1 MSQRSN
7 IAAEELLIG
16 ASMGLVVSW
25 MLLTFGVTSLFDNPP
40 ADTSDNSPLIPYL
53 SAFFLLS
60 FVAFRARRV
69 AAVLGRSMPLQIA
82 CTLTAGLGGLVMA
95 MDTLATVGVGIVLA
109 ALGST
114 VLVCAW
120 SVCYGRLSA
129 QQVEHVVLFGVLAA
143 ALGLMGLLWVPEHL
157 RFALAQ
163 AIPLIAALLACAA
176 NRSERPGASHEG
188 RRPEFAG
195 ARPPWTWKMR
205 GAMVGGLGGAAF
217 LCYLLL
223 PVVTEGRSG
232 GAYLL
237 SASAIGFG
245 CLLALAAAALLF
257 RFALAINPATVFAV
271 VAPLVG
277 LAVLLAANPAFL
289 TASAALVVALM
300 IMLPQ
305 LLWSCLSK
313 TAFMDP
319 DDPVHYFLGGN
330 AIYLGG
336 SVLGTWLYLAFSH
349 QIHDDPAVF
358 QMMLHFVAF
367 AALGLGSFMILGEPT
382 GRHFEDLSPYLVSAS
397 GNPQLSQDELDRA
410 AVVSIGER
418 FGLSDREREIMAYVA
433 RGRSTPYIRDKL
445 FVSANTVNSHI
456 RRIYKKTG
464 THSRQEVIDLFERE
478 RAGL

>member
-1 MSQRSN
+1 
-7 IAAEELLIG
+7 
-16 ASMGLVVSW
+16 MGLVVSW
-25 MLLTFGVTSLFDNPP
+25 MLLTFGATSLFDNPP

-60 FVAFRARRV
+60 LVAFRARR
-69 AAVLGRSMPLQIA
+69 AAAALGRSMPLQIA
-82 CTLTAGLGGLVMA
+82 CTLAAGLGGLIMA
-95 MDTLATVGVGIVLA
+95 LDTVASVGIGIALA

-120 SVCYGRLSA
+120 SVSYGCLSA
-129 QQVEHVVLFGVLAA
+129 QQVEYVALFGVVAA

-163 AIPLIAALLACAA
+163 ATPVLAALLVRAA
-176 NRSERPGASHEG
+176 TRAEGSETPAEG
-188 RRPEFAG
+188 PHPEAVG
-195 ARPPWTWKMR
+195 LRLAWTWKMR
-205 GAMVGGLGGAAF
+205 GAMVAGLGGAAF

-232 GAYLL
+232 GAYFL
-237 SASAIGFG
+237 SPSAIGFG
-245 CLLALAAAALLF
+245 CLLALGAAALLF
-257 RFALAINPATVFAV
+257 RFASAINPATVFAV

-277 LAVLLAANPAFL
+277 LAVLLAADPAFS
-289 TASAALVVALM
+289 TASVAIVVALM

-313 TAFMDP
+313 TAFMESDE
-319 DDPVHYFLGGN
+319 PVRYFLGGN

-336 SVLGTWLYLAFSH
+336 SVIGTWLYLAFSH
-349 QIHDDPAVF
+349 RIHDDPAAF

-367 AALGLGSFMILGEPT
+367 AALSLGSFMILGEPT
-382 GRHFEDLSPYLVSAS
+382 GRHLEDPSPYLASAS
-397 GNPQLSQDELDRA
+397 GSPQLSQDELDQA
-410 AVVSIGER
+410 AVSSIGER
-418 FGLSDREREIMAYVA
+418 FGLSDREREVLAYVA
-433 RGRSTPYIRDKL
+433 HGRSTPYIRDKL

-478 RAGL
+478 RVDI